1 MKNILL
7 ILMYILVFQK
17 FGMTSMRTG
26 VFLWPSTLCDQGV
39 ENIVNKLRNNKITD
53 VFILVKGEAGSSW
66 LPSSYTYSDYYYKKY
81 KEEKSEVKKKQLFRY
96 YNLLKGTSLIDAFIN
111 ASHKNNIKVHAW
123 FIVSG
128 DRYFIEKNPGSEVV
142 HIQNGKAHKYPYPL
156 IDNIHV
162 NLSYPGYLKYFLKHV
177 RKAMELPFDGIM
189 LDKIRYT
196 HLAYTWDNIHTSIA
210 VRKGI
215 EIDTVFD
222 IAYKSIYGNDDEKDS
237 FIYDYRDGNKNVTEW
252 IKIKKDEVEKFVK
265 ETKKIAK
272 EKKVKF
278 SAAFMPEGA
287 YDPNFADVNYAQNYS
302 ELSKY
307 FDFIVIMAYAKSFN
321 KPAAWIKMVVK
332 NAKIRSS
339 CDIWAGIQ
347 TYDSVASDLVYEQAL
362 NSRIAQADGIVLF
375 RFGEVD
381 KTYWNAYQKAIHE
394 DINKKVNEQI
404 NGIIFSGSGT
414 IRNCWLKSADAALLS
429 DKIIPLL
436 LNEKYFCSREIIA
449 KANFVLL
456 PGGGGSA
463 EAKALGKVGLKN
475 IEKYVASGGAIIS
488 INETS
493 LYNEYGAKRQDFA
506 LKNVFGVGAN
516 EAEDESIYVN
526 NYGNGKSIFIVTPI
540 GRYYYWAAQ
549 PWANYSDKNEA
560 EYWRGKMVEMLEEA
574 NISIPFEI
582 TGDAVAIP
590 YEKGNEKMIR
600 ILNMKGIRYG
610 NAAPQEQ
617 EVEVTIHGDA
627 SDVTLLDFMGGERNV
642 DVRKEGSNTVI
653 SFTLYN
659 QSCLI
664 YSSNESNLYATIV
677 APEKGK
683 IYFMDREIMAVGG
696 NKTIAIGGITIEAN
710 TNGNRIEF
718 YVDDELKYEDSEEPY
733 QWFWN
738 EFSMGNH
745 EIKVVAYDGGNKAS
759 DKLKILKLL

>member
-475 IEKYVASGGAIIS
+475 IEKYVASGGGYIGICAGAYLPIKGYMDNLTQELQIVNAKAVDIAHWNRGS
-488 INETS
+488 GLVDLKIVQSHPIFDGFTSNINLEYYSGPILIPGS
-493 LYNEYGAKRQDFA
+493 LLLPQYKNLAVFKTDIHKNGAKAGDM
-506 LKNVFGVGAN
+506 K
-516 EAEDESIYVN
+516 
-526 NYGNGKSIFIVTPI
+526 GKTAIL
-540 GRYYYWAAQ
+540 
-549 PWANYSDKNEA
+549 EA
-560 EYWRGKMVEMLEEA
+560 EYK
-574 NISIPFEI
+574 
-582 TGDAVAIP
+582 
-590 YEKGNEKMIR
+590 
-600 ILNMKGIRYG
+600 
-610 NAAPQEQ
+610 
-617 EVEVTIHGDA
+617 
-627 SDVTLLDFMGGERNV
+627 
-642 DVRKEGSNTVI
+642 
-653 SFTLYN
+653 
-659 QSCLI
+659 
-664 YSSNESNLYATIV
+664 
-677 APEKGK
+677 KGK
-683 IYFMDREIMAVGG
+683 ILLFSPHP
-696 NKTIAIGGITIEAN
+696 
-710 TNGNRIEF
+710 
-718 YVDDELKYEDSEEPY
+718 ELTKGKE
-733 QWFWN
+733 
-738 EFSMGNH
+738 
-745 EIKVVAYDGGNKAS
+745 
-759 DKLKILKLL
+759 KLLTNAMLYVSGKMAGLK